1 MPTPTTTSTTMN
13 RSTPTTTPTS
23 TPTPTTMNRSTPTT
37 TIAQNT
43 SNHNYSDYNIG
54 MMLKGSNNTGNLNDF
69 LAKNTLLGNN
79 LYISPMNQSGFVG
92 DDYEDNIF
100 NKTKKNKIID
110 STFTP
115 MIHLL

>member
-1 MPTPTTTSTTMN
+1 
-13 RSTPTTTPTS
+13 
-23 TPTPTTMNRSTPTT
+23 
-37 TIAQNT
+37 
-43 SNHNYSDYNIG
+43 

-79 LYISPMNQSGFVG
+79 LYISPMSQSGLVG
-92 DDYEDNIF
+92 DDYEDHIF